1 MPTIQLRIALTIGL
15 LLSIPQS
22 GCPGEGDDDDSAA
35 DEPLTVVTFN
45 AGLAVGFVP
54 GAEDRAS
61 KASEAVAGLAADVV
75 CLQEVW
81 RSDHV
86 DGMVSAT
93 ASAFPHSFMPAPSQ
107 EILPDPACGIDDL
120 EPLIT
125 CVSDNCDLGCLDDM
139 IDCMFASCAFNFL
152 TLEKP
157 CMECVQANVGRD
169 PDDIEQTCTAEHTK
183 YAYDGAF
190 GTGILSAYPLT
201 STDEH
206 VFASTT
212 NRRSL
217 LHAVV
222 DAPMGPV
229 DLYCTH
235 LTAVFDLIPYPKEEG
250 SWEEEQTAQ
259 IADMLAF
266 IDSTATAGR
275 TVLAGDMNAGPD
287 VGDSVADQ
295 LANWNAIAASGMAVP
310 YVDAEGPCTF
320 CSDNPLQG
328 TDTDTDDRVLDHVLV
343 DGFGPATT
351 AERVLDQE
359 ITTERCGEEVPGA
372 YSDHYG
378 VLVTVP
384 AN

>member
-1 MPTIQLRIALTIGL
+1 MSRFAYFLVPISCLALFSL
-15 LLSIPQS
+15 LP
-22 GCPGEGDDDDSAA
+22 GCPGEGDDA

-61 KASEAVAGLAADVV
+61 KASEAVGGLTADVV

-86 DGMVSAT
+86 DGMLTAT
-93 ASAFPHSFMPAPSQ
+93 GTAFPHAFMAEPSQ
-107 EILPDPACGIDDL
+107 EILDEPACGADDL

-229 DLYCTH
+229 DVYCTH

-266 IDSTATAGR
+266 IDSSATTGR

-343 DGFGPATT
+343 DGFGPATA

-359 ITTERCGEEVPGA
+359 ITTERCGEQVPGA

>member
-1 MPTIQLRIALTIGL
+1 MPRFFAPLGLYLALAIL
-15 LLSIPQS
+15 LT
-22 GCPGEGDDDDSAA
+22 GCPSGDDDDDSAA
-35 DEPLTVVTFN
+35 TEPLTVVTYN

-54 GAEDRAS
+54 GAEDRAP
-61 KASEAVAGLAADVV
+61 KASGAVAGLAADVV
-75 CLQEVW
+75 CVQEVW
-81 RSDHV
+81 RDDHV
-86 DGMVSAT
+86 DGLLLDT
-93 ASAFPHSFMPAPSQ
+93 AGAFPHAYMAEPSQ
-107 EILPDPACGIDDL
+107 EILPDPACGADDL

-125 CVSDNCDLGCLDDM
+125 CVSDNCDLSCLDDV

-169 PDDIEQTCTAEHTK
+169 PDAIEQTCTTEHTK

-190 GTGILSAYPLT
+190 GTGILSAYPLSGT
-201 STDEH
+201 EELLFS
-206 VFASTT
+206 STT

-222 DAPMGPV
+222 DAPLGPV
-229 DLYCTH
+229 DVYCTH

-250 SWEEEQTAQ
+250 SWEEEQAVQ

-266 IDSTATAGR
+266 IDQTATTGR
-275 TVLAGDMNAGPD
+275 TVLLGDMNAGPD

-343 DGFGPATT
+343 DGFGAATT
-351 AERVLDQE
+351 AERVLDEE
-359 ITTERCGEEVPGA
+359 ITTERCGEEMPGA
-372 YSDHYG
+372 YSYHYG

-384 AN
+384 AD